1 MIFIVFAALGGTLGY
16 LLGITRRGFVPM
28 AAVSVGSVV
37 LEIWHL
43 LTSANR
49 ARMTLL
55 PVVIGAVVVAFML
68 PGALIRHKI
77 EIRGHNSYLNI
88 R

>member
-1 MIFIVFAALGGTLGY
+1 VILIVFAALGVTLGY
-16 LLGITRRGFVPM
+16 LLGITRRGFVTM

-43 LTSANR
+43 LTGTNLAW
-49 ARMTLL
+49 MTLL

-68 PGALIRHKI
+68 LGTLTRRRSRDGSKAA
-77 EIRGHNSYLNI
+77 
-88 R
+88 